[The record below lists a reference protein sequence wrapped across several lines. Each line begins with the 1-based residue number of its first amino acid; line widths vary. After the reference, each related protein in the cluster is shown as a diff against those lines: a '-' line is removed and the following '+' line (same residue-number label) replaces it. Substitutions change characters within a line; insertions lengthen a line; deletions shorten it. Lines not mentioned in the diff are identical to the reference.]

1 MEKKIFYF
9 LYIIGILSLFIPFY
23 ENFAIGCGIDTS
35 ATTYESRYLYQDY
48 YENFKSFK
56 PEIINFVGA
65 LWLSLVLISI
75 LFSPL
80 FYIFKK
86 LLLLIILNVVSVLY
100 FVMCIVNAHEMLV
113 YGFYILFFQQLF
125 LLGFLIKKFLSS
137 NKIK

>member
-9 LYIIGILSLFIPFY
+9 LYMIGILSLFIPFY

-35 ATTYESRYLYQDY
+35 TTTYESRYLLQDY
-48 YENFKSFK
+48 FENIKSFK
-56 PEIINFVGA
+56 PEFLNFVGA
-65 LWLSLVLISI
+65 LWLSLILISI

-80 FYIFKK
+80 FYIYKK

-100 FVMCIVNAHEMLV
+100 FVICIVNAHEMVV

-125 LLGFLIKKFLSS
+125 LLGFLIKNFQALTK
-137 NKIK
+137 